1 MPAVPEQDEDEKQ
14 ARGWLTPAEREA
26 DGVPVTDDM
35 RALHQAHRAATLA
48 REHGVA
54 GGGAW
59 EAHFHT
65 MWSLMYRHPE
75 GHPAHIGTDK
85 AWTRECIGGAA
96 AALREAP
103 EFEDVLLD
111 LVEVLHARS
120 A

>member
-1 MPAVPEQDEDEKQ
+1 MKPDEDDKQ
-14 ARGWLTPAEREA
+14 ARGWLTPDERAA
-26 DGVPVTDDM
+26 DGAPVTDDM
-35 RALHQAHRAATLA
+35 RTLHQQHTAASLA
-48 REHGVA
+48 REYGVA